1 MAALVFVVK
10 HFKSDLLNHIL
21 IFNIFSCVGPVVSHQ
36 GWVWNF
42 RQRARP
48 GASVSCHVDGVD
60 AVGLAGCRQGWVK
73 LLLRVS
79 CQICLG
85 DDQLF
90 APNAFVAEKRLV
102 L

>member
-1 MAALVFVVK
+1 MVEALFLRLSHLK
-10 HFKSDLLNHIL
+10 FDLLNHIL

-36 GWVWNF
+36 GRVRNF

-90 APNAFVAEKRLV
+90 APNAFVAEK
-102 L
+102 